1 MCIGLDVVWKEDLT
15 YDGLRLC
22 MSCVNEEGES
32 VHSPDSESE
41 IIIIGQEERCEAAR
55 RQTLFSAPAASEMEK
70 F

>member
-1 MCIGLDVVWKEDLT
+1 
-15 YDGLRLC
+15 

-32 VHSPDSESE
+32 VRSPDSESE